1 MVSVILNL
9 LVALFIVNQVNNEG
23 IQTLHMGG
31 WLPPYGIVFVADML
45 AALMVLTTLIVAA
58 ACLFYSF
65 RSIGEE
71 REKHYFYAFFN
82 FCWLV

>member
-31 WLPPYGIVFVADML
+31 WSPPYGIVFVADML
-45 AALMVLTTLIVAA
+45 AALMVLTTLIVGTPVCSIPFGASGREREA
-58 ACLFYSF
+58 LLLCLFQ
-65 RSIGEE
+65 
-71 REKHYFYAFFN
+71 